1 MNYLYPIRQQTAQC
15 NMNVNKDCCLL
26 GYDTMFSGANLQM
39 FHRNLLLPSSGW
51 ETVAAHVS
59 EISAN

>member
-1 MNYLYPIRQQTAQC
+1 
-15 NMNVNKDCCLL
+15 MNVNKDCCLL

>member
-1 MNYLYPIRQQTAQC
+1 MLTKIIVFC
-15 NMNVNKDCCLL
+15 D
-26 GYDTMFSGANLQM
+26 DTMLPGANLRM

-51 ETVAAHVS
+51 EMVAAHVS